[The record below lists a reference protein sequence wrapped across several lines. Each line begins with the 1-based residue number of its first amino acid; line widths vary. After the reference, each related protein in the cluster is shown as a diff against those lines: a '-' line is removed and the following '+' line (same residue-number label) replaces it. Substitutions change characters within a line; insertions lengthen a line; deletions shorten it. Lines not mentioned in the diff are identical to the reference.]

1 MRKTMGNLK
10 RKLQLSRSQ
19 KTKYLFMASGV
30 ILTDYVSH
38 KEDMKEEVE
47 AEEVSTE
54 E

>member
-1 MRKTMGNLK
+1 MREDDGQSEEEIAAITEPE
-10 RKLQLSRSQ
+10 
-19 KTKYLFMASGV
+19 TKYLFMASGV